1 MSQKKEVNPLINLAA
16 GGISGAISKTIT
28 APLEKVKL
36 AIQNQDSNPRII
48 SGEMKRY
55 TGMGDCFS
63 RHISELGASSLWRG
77 NFANCIRY
85 VPTAACNL
93 AFKDTIKG
101 MFPKYSKDKE
111 FGKFAM
117 AQVGSGAAA
126 GGLTNTLVYP
136 LIYIRTVL
144 GADLGAV
151 KQYSGM
157 ADCFKQ
163 TIKNNG
169 FSSLY
174 NGIGPSSIGIV
185 VYRGT
190 QFGLQDTI
198 KAFNPYQK
206 DVSFIGIFS
215 KFCVAQVAV
224 SASGVVPYPFD
235 TMQKDVSFIGIF
247 SKFCVAQVA
256 VSASGVVSYPFDT
269 MQRRLQIEASK
280 PAEEQIYSGM
290 QDCFQ
295 KILKT
300 EGPRGFFK
308 GALAN
313 VLRGTGAAIVLVM
326 YDEIMNFVERSA

>member
-1 MSQKKEVNPLINLAA
+1 MSQKKEKVNPLINLAA
-16 GGISGAISKTIT
+16 GGISGAVSKTLT

-36 AIQNQDSNPRII
+36 AIQNQDSNPRIL

-55 TGMGDCFS
+55 TGMGDCFK
-63 RHISELGASSLWRG
+63 RHVSELGPASLWRG

-93 AFKDTIKG
+93 MFKDTIKSL
-101 MFPKYSKDKE
+101 FPKYNKDKE
-111 FGKFAM
+111 FGMFAVS
-117 AQVGSGAAA
+117 QISSGALA
-126 GGLTNTLVYP
+126 GGITNTIVYP

-144 GADLGAV
+144 GADLGEV
-151 KQYSGM
+151 KQYNGM
-157 ADCFKQ
+157 ADCFKK
-163 TIKNNG
+163 TIKANG
-169 FSSLY
+169 FISLY

-206 DVSFIGIFS
+206 DVSIIGIFS
-215 KFCVAQVAV
+215 KFCVAQIAV
-224 SASGVVPYPFD
+224 SCSG
-235 TMQKDVSFIGIF
+235 I
-247 SKFCVAQVA
+247 
-256 VSASGVVSYPFDT
+256 VSYPFDT

-290 QDCFQ
+290 TDCFQ

-300 EGPRGFFK
+300 EGPGGFFK

-326 YDEIMNFVERSA
+326 YDEIMNAVERM